1 MIKVYEINQFFF
13 YKVFVLLE
21 ILLGQ
26 FLFLVNVKKRNHFVF
41 RFVLIHL
48 VMIGIGFAIPVI
60 SYDGWYIS
68 LVFIFLYL
76 LTLFGQ
82 YFLYDVKFINLI
94 YLTSAGYI
102 LQHLSYALIQLI
114 LLVSNLSGGLSLG
127 IYGDSTLENFNIF
140 SFIIYIEVIL
150 LTYTLTYFLF
160 ARKIKESDF
169 YIDKKRILFLCIIF
183 SFTAIILNS
192 IVIDAFK
199 EVENKIFVEISFLYS
214 IGTAL
219 LSLLFYYNLKSAK
232 KAEHERDIID
242 KLWDEDR
249 KHYELAKENI
259 DLINRKCHD
268 LKHQIRHIRKSEVVD
283 SKYIKSI
290 EESIMI
296 YDSVIKTGN
305 NALDVSIAEKALI
318 CNKNNI
324 ILTCMIDGEKLN
336 FIDDS
341 DIYALFGNAL
351 DNSIEYLTKFVE
363 NEKRFIRI
371 KSKEQNGLYILRIEN
386 YLDTKLELENG
397 LPKTIKQDKNYHGF
411 GVKSIKTIV
420 ESYKGEFF
428 ITQDDNL
435 FSLNMIFELH

>member
-1 MIKVYEINQFFF
+1 MYEINQFFF
-13 YKVFVLLE
+13 YKVVVLIE
-21 ILLGQ
+21 ILVAQ
-26 FLFLVNVKKRNHFVF
+26 FLFLMNMEKRSHFII
-41 RFVLIHL
+41 RFILIHL
-48 VMIGIGFAIPVI
+48 LMIGVSFAIPVF
-60 SYDGWYIS
+60 SHDGWFIA
-68 LVFIFLYL
+68 LVFIFLYV
-76 LTLFGQ
+76 LTLLGQ
-82 YFLYDVKFINLI
+82 FFLYDVKFINLI

-102 LQHLSYALIQLI
+102 LQHLSYAIIQLT
-114 LLVSNLSGGLSLG
+114 LLLSGLSGGLNLG
-127 IYGDSTLENFNIF
+127 IYGDGTAQNFNIF
-140 SFIIYIEVIL
+140 SLIIYFEVIII
-150 LTYTLTYFLF
+150 TYLLTYFLF

-169 YIDKKRILFLCIIF
+169 YIDKKWILFLCIIF
-183 SFTAIILNS
+183 SFSAIILNS
-192 IVIDAFK
+192 IVIDAFV
-199 EVENKIFVEISFLYS
+199 EQENKLFVEISFLYS
-214 IGTAL
+214 IGTAI
-219 LSLLFYYNLKSAK
+219 LSLLFYYHLKSAK

-259 DLINRKCHD
+259 DLINMKCHD
-268 LKHQIRHIRKSEVVD
+268 LKHQIHNIGKNETLD
-283 SKYIKSI
+283 NKYIKSI

-324 ILTCMIDGEKLN
+324 SLTCMIDGAKLN

-351 DNSIEYLTKFVE
+351 DNAIEYLTNFVE

-371 KSKEQNGLYILRIEN
+371 KSKEQNGLYILRVEN
-386 YLDTKLELENG
+386 YLKDKIELENG
-397 LPKTIKQDKNYHGF
+397 LPKTIKIDKNFHGF

-428 ITQDDNL
+428 ITQEDNL
-435 FSLNMIFELH
+435 FSINMIFELH